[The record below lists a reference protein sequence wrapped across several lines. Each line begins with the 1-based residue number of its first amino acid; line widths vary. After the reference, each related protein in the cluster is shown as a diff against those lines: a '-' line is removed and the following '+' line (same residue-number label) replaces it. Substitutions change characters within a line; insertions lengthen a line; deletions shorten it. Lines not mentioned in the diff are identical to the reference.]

1 MKQIIRFVN
10 GLFLITRV
18 NNLII
23 LFFTQYFTAI
33 FLFTHGERG
42 QRLSQDTGLLLVAL
56 GTILIAA
63 AGYLIND
70 YHDVKIDA
78 INRPHKLLVGKL
90 IQRRHILI
98 IYGVF
103 NVIALISGFFVS
115 YQILALH
122 LFSIF
127 SLWVYSSYLK
137 KTAFWGNLLIAVLTG
152 LSVLIVAVYYN
163 QNFKL
168 VGLYAALAFFVSLI
182 REIVK
187 DIEDMRG
194 DKQFGGR
201 TLPIIYGQRGAKVFV
216 YVISA
221 VFIICMYYFGSGIGI
236 WSFSVISYIVILETI
251 FLNYFIFWADTK
263 DKYHFCSN
271 FCKAILLSG
280 VISMIWIN

>member
-1 MKQIIRFVN
+1 MKQIIRFIN

-33 FLFTHGERG
+33 FLFNRAERSI
-42 QRLSQDTGLLLVAL
+42 RLSEDTGLLLVAI
-56 GTILIAA
+56 GTVLIAA

-78 INRPHKLLVGKL
+78 VNRPHKILVGKL

-98 IYGVF
+98 IYGIF
-103 NVIALISGFFVS
+103 NFIALVTGYFVS
-115 YQILALH
+115 YRILALH
-122 LFSIF
+122 FFSIF
-127 SLWVYSSYLK
+127 SLWIYSSYLK

-152 LSVLIVAVYYN
+152 LSVFIVAVYYN
-163 QNFKL
+163 DNFKL
-168 VGLYAALAFFVSLI
+168 VGLYASLAFFVSLI

-194 DKQFGGR
+194 DQQFGGK
-201 TLPIIYGQRGAKVFV
+201 TLPIKYGQRGAKLFV

-221 VFIICMYYFGSGIGI
+221 IFMASMYYFGDEISL
-236 WSFSVISYIVILETI
+236 WSFSVVSYILILETI
-251 FLNYFIFWADTK
+251 LLNYFLFWAD
-263 DKYHFCSN
+263 
-271 FCKAILLSG
+271 I
-280 VISMIWIN
+280 